1 MLFSSAVFLA
11 SDAIAQRFWRSPGSA
26 ARHKVLISNFL
37 VFLFNDILLLIYHG
51 YVCCWIFEKDPK
63 EKRKNRRVNA
73 VYAICSIAILL
84 VCVSQFTHLYYYID
98 AQNYYH
104 RNPGYYISIL
114 LPVLGMLLDFSL
126 LLQFRQK
133 LTRGILASL
142 VSYIVLPFAAA
153 IVLLFY
159 YGMSLINISISI
171 STMAGQQDQLAQQER
186 TFGTDRTPTCGK

>member
-1 MLFSSAVFLA
+1 
-11 SDAIAQRFWRSPGSA
+11 
-26 ARHKVLISNFL
+26 
-37 VFLFNDILLLIYHG
+37 
-51 YVCCWIFEKDPK
+51 
-63 EKRKNRRVNA
+63 
-73 VYAICSIAILL
+73 
-84 VCVSQFTHLYYYID
+84 
-98 AQNYYH
+98 
-104 RNPGYYISIL
+104 
-114 LPVLGMLLDFSL
+114 MLLDFSL